1 MSSKTKLQQVK
12 TIEALR
18 AARVAMK
25 GKVGLVP
32 TMGALHAGHLALIE
46 AARAENDHV
55 VVTIFVN
62 PTQFTPGE
70 DYDAYPRDLDHDF
83 ALLEQAGV
91 DLVFTP
97 TPEEIYPEG
106 FQTLVDVEFVSM
118 GLEGE
123 RRPGHFQGVATVVS
137 KLLNVV
143 QPQIAYFG
151 QKDAQQVVVLRRLVR
166 DLNFPVEIAVCPTV
180 RAADGLALSSRNVYL
195 SAAERE
201 AATVLYRSLRAAAD
215 AYAQGERTPAR
226 LREIIRDV
234 LRAEPLAV
242 VDYIAVTEPYMLR
255 GVHEPTD
262 NPLLVSLVVKIGAP
276 RLLDNCLLPWSLN
289 DRAGLTAT
297 LGA

>member
-1 MSSKTKLQQVK
+1 MK

-18 AARVAMK
+18 AARLKMK
-25 GKVGLVP
+25 GRVGLVP
-32 TMGALHAGHLALIE
+32 TMGALHAGHLALVE

-70 DYDAYPRDLDHDF
+70 DFDAYPRDLDHDL

-97 TPEEIYPEG
+97 SPEEIYPAG

-123 RRPGHFQGVATVVS
+123 RRPGHFRAWRRWSPSCSTS
-137 KLLNVV
+137 FSRR
-143 QPQIAYFG
+143 PPTFG
-151 QKDAQQVVVLRRLVR
+151 QKDAQQVVVLRRMVR
-166 DLNFPVEIAVCPTV
+166 DLNFPVEIVVCPTV

-195 SAAERE
+195 STAERE
-201 AATVLYRSLRAAAD
+201 AADVLYRSLRAAAD
-215 AYAQGERTPAR
+215 AYENGERSPAR
-226 LREIIRDV
+226 LREIIQAV
-234 LRAEPLAV
+234 LNAEPLAL
-242 VDYIAVTEPYMLR
+242 VDYVAVNEPHMLR
-255 GVHEPTD
+255 GVHAASD
-262 NPLLVSLVVKIGAP
+262 DPLLVLLVVKIGKP
-276 RLLDNCLLPWSLN
+276 HLLDNCLLPWSLN